1 MERPGRRLSWVYNY
15 IFRKFFTI
23 AIKYRRRM
31 DVKHQTEEQEKIMS
45 RVKAGECR
53 EVLDQLDKRK
63 IRKFPQSF
71 TNGLL
76 FELLP
81 MQTRPARELAMRLLE
96 YGRCDWKDPDDSEV
110 PLHKAII
117 RSGRAELAVKAAD
130 GLRKRDAEDPSLASV
145 WAELLSWLLSR
156 QQRAAAG
163 VLLKKGILKHM
174 EGEELDEVLGQI
186 LSYQDMELINT
197 AVRYVKRIPVK
208 QIPAP
213 ESLSDYR
220 FTREL
225 LNRYTKYIEIKD
237 NEKTLWN
244 LSIMCEAEVLA
255 KRLLKKTKD
264 YQYLPRLAEGGDK
277 MFGLLLHIRC
287 GNILDE
293 VKKEVLYGALQ
304 SEALKK
310 RFELLAGKGWKKS
323 SVNRKEEI
331 CLGDE
336 YLKRLENRKY
346 VPGRKGHL
354 DQINDRAKLRFLRNC
369 EEGIKAH

>member
-1 MERPGRRLSWVYNY
+1 
-15 IFRKFFTI
+15 
-23 AIKYRRRM
+23 
-31 DVKHQTEEQEKIMS
+31 
-45 RVKAGECR
+45 
-53 EVLDQLDKRK
+53 
-63 IRKFPQSF
+63 
-71 TNGLL
+71 
-76 FELLP
+76 
-81 MQTRPARELAMRLLE
+81 
-96 YGRCDWKDPDDSEV
+96 
-110 PLHKAII
+110 
-117 RSGRAELAVKAAD
+117 
-130 GLRKRDAEDPSLASV
+130 
-145 WAELLSWLLSR
+145 
-156 QQRAAAG
+156 
-163 VLLKKGILKHM
+163 M

-304 SEALKK
+304 SEAWKK
-310 RFELLAGKGWKKS
+310 RFELLAGKGWKKA
-323 SVNRKEEI
+323 V
-331 CLGDE
+331 
-336 YLKRLENRKY
+336 
-346 VPGRKGHL
+346 
-354 DQINDRAKLRFLRNC
+354 
-369 EEGIKAH
+369 

>member
-1 MERPGRRLSWVYNY
+1 M
-15 IFRKFFTI
+15 
-23 AIKYRRRM
+23 
-31 DVKHQTEEQEKIMS
+31 KHQTEEQEKIMS

-117 RSGRAELAVKAAD
+117 RSDRAELAVKAAD

-156 QQRAAAG
+156 QQRAATG

-277 MFGLLLHIRC
+277 MFGLLLHIR
-287 GNILDE
+287 
-293 VKKEVLYGALQ
+293 
-304 SEALKK
+304 
-310 RFELLAGKGWKKS
+310 
-323 SVNRKEEI
+323 
-331 CLGDE
+331 
-336 YLKRLENRKY
+336 
-346 VPGRKGHL
+346 
-354 DQINDRAKLRFLRNC
+354 
-369 EEGIKAH
+369 

>member
-1 MERPGRRLSWVYNY
+1 M
-15 IFRKFFTI
+15 
-23 AIKYRRRM
+23 
-31 DVKHQTEEQEKIMS
+31 KHQTEEQEKIMS

-110 PLHKAII
+110 PIHKAII

-304 SEALKK
+304 SEAWKK